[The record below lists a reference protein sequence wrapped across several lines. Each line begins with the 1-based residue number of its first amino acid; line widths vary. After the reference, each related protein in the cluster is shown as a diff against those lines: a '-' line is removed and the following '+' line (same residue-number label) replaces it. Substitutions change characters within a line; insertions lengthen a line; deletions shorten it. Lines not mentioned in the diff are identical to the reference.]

1 MATSDLLAE
10 LSKDLFRA
18 APDVEKKVVA
28 VVLRQLDDQ
37 SGDVSTLAVK
47 CLPPLVR
54 GCGEPSVV
62 DVVHGLV
69 ERLCAEEGK
78 DARSRRD
85 AARHRPQDGAR
96 RDSRRAR
103 KRRRRR
109 QDAGAETRRR
119 ARGVAA
125 PGSAAKNTGA
135 AGDVAGDCLD
145 VLHAAA
151 AGLGA
156 YMTSSAA
163 DGVSPETAREL
174 EAALVKYLA
183 ESGRPG
189 TRKKAA
195 TCLASLGATAG
206 DGFLARCASA
216 ARREIA
222 EAATR
227 QAAERDALAAPYA
240 QLLGAIAHAAGSR
253 FGAHAFDQSALRRLA
268 FSGGEG
274 GRRRVYARDVPPHA
288 GAVRGGVP
296 ARDGGGAARGGR
308 REPAAR
314 VARPFVRRGGGRR
327 RPRGFGRG
335 EAHGRG
341 RAHGR

>member
-10 LSKDLFRA
+10 LSKDSFRA

-85 AARHRPQDGAR
+85 AGVIGLKTVLAEIPAAHEN
-96 RDSRRAR
+96 
-103 KRRRRR
+103 
-109 QDAGAETRRR
+109 AGAVVKTLVPKL
-119 ARGVAA
+119 VAA
-125 PGSAAKNTGA
+125 LAASLHSGSAAKNTGA

-151 AGLGA
+151 AGLA
-156 YMTSSAA
+156 PTTSSAA
-163 DGVSPETAREL
+163 DGVSPEAAREL

-183 ESGRPG
+183 EAGRAPG
-189 TRKKAA
+189 KRRRRVWRASALPRA
-195 TCLASLGATAG
+195 TGSWRVR
-206 DGFLARCASA
+206 FA
-216 ARREIA
+216 ARREMA
-222 EAATR
+222 AATR
-227 QAAERDALAAPYA
+227 S
-240 QLLGAIAHAAGSR
+240 AGPTRS
-253 FGAHAFDQSALRRLA
+253 
-268 FSGGEG
+268 
-274 GRRRVYARDVPPHA
+274 RRRTRSFSAR
-288 GAVRGGVP
+288 
-296 ARDGGGAARGGR
+296 
-308 REPAAR
+308 
-314 VARPFVRRGGGRR
+314 
-327 RPRGFGRG
+327 
-335 EAHGRG
+335 
-341 RAHGR
+341 

>member
-10 LSKDLFRA
+10 LSKDSFRA

-28 VVLRQLDDQ
+28 VVLWQLDDQ

-85 AARHRPQDGAR
+85 AGVIGLKTVLAEIPAAHEN
-96 RDSRRAR
+96 
-103 KRRRRR
+103 
-109 QDAGAETRRR
+109 AGAVVKTLVPKL
-119 ARGVAA
+119 VAA
-125 PGSAAKNTGA
+125 LAASLHSGSAAKNTGA

-163 DGVSPETAREL
+163 D
-174 EAALVKYLA
+174 
-183 ESGRPG
+183 
-189 TRKKAA
+189 
-195 TCLASLGATAG
+195 
-206 DGFLARCASA
+206 
-216 ARREIA
+216 
-222 EAATR
+222 
-227 QAAERDALAAPYA
+227 
-240 QLLGAIAHAAGSR
+240 
-253 FGAHAFDQSALRRLA
+253 
-268 FSGGEG
+268 
-274 GRRRVYARDVPPHA
+274 DVM
-288 GAVRGGVP
+288 
-296 ARDGGGAARGGR
+296 
-308 REPAAR
+308 
-314 VARPFVRRGGGRR
+314 
-327 RPRGFGRG
+327 
-335 EAHGRG
+335 
-341 RAHGR
+341 